1 MSYQLVSAD
10 TLDAEQ
16 THGLK
21 TIYEG
26 GFAEQLRAPWSE
38 IVAER
43 ADTEDA
49 LALVRRDEPVGFALV
64 RALADTGRV
73 FLRYLVID
81 GRQRGRGIGG
91 ILWQHLTAYV
101 RRRGF
106 SMLIWDVEHPDEPA
120 IEPAE
125 REVRLRRIGFY
136 ERLGGSLLPIGEY
149 VNPHAHESGTLWVPM
164 RLMATSL
171 DGGTVPTDVRGL
183 RRLALDVYAHR
194 YRLGDDEP
202 VVRATLATLEEDEE
216 EG

>member
-16 THGLK
+16 THGLRQ
-21 TIYEG
+21 IYEG

-38 IVAER
+38 IVPDR
-43 ADTEDA
+43 ATNEDA
-49 LALVRRDEPVGFALV
+49 LALVLGGEPVGFALV

-120 IEPAE
+120 IDPDE

-149 VNPHAHESGTLWVPM
+149 VNPHEHDGATLWVPM

-183 RRLALDVYAHR
+183 RQLALDVYAHR
-194 YRLGDDEP
+194 YRLGGETA
-202 VVRATLATLEEDEE
+202 VVRATLDAIDDE
-216 EG
+216 